1 MKTGGTDRHVLPASC
16 LTYLPTNN
24 NSRKIN
30 YTRTTITVGKQLLND
45 KNPSRESRNVVILKS
60 IKVLGLSSQAGFPLR
75 KMFLRQESFHCI
87 KIISSVQELTRHRK
101 LSCSRKMFLQWKPN
115 LRRCRLLRTEM
126 TCLVKKNSV
135 ESKIVRL
142 FVIPVHRT
150 IFA

>member
-1 MKTGGTDRHVLPASC
+1 MKTGGTDRHVLPVSC
-16 LTYLPTNN
+16 LTYVPTSG
-24 NSRKIN
+24 NSRKLN
-30 YTRTTITVGKQLLND
+30 YSRTTITRTTITVGKSPLND
-45 KNPSRESRNVVILKS
+45 KNYSRESRNVVIPKS

-75 KMFLRQESFHCI
+75 ESFHCI
-87 KIISSVQELTRHRK
+87 KIISSVQELTRDRK

-135 ESKIVRL
+135 ESKIVQL